1 MIDLDKQSAQEDF
14 WDDTET
20 AQQVLKKASSLR
32 EWIENWSDIDT
43 KSANTLQLIEE
54 AIEADLTDLEKEFEN
69 QLLEINKSLEDLE
82 IKATLSGKYD
92 SKSAILSIQAGAG
105 GIDSQDWAEM
115 LLNMYSR
122 WAENRSYVAKVLNW
136 SDGDEAGIK
145 RADLEISG
153 EYSYRYLK
161 GEAAEHR

>member
-1 MIDLDKQSAQEDF
+1 M
-14 WDDTET
+14 
-20 AQQVLKKASSLR
+20 LKKASSLR

-69 QLLEINKSLEDLE
+69 QLIEINQSLEDLE

-122 WAENRSYVAKVLNW
+122 WAESRS
-136 SDGDEAGIK
+136 
-145 RADLEISG
+145 
-153 EYSYRYLK
+153 
-161 GEAAEHR
+161 